1 MHEPIMLL
9 WTYSFC
15 IQMLS
20 LYQVLMQERR
30 NLFYQIDDNGVIF
43 QADGESSKDILWKR
57 RMACS
62 SNEQFSID
70 KSMTLDL
77 NGYSIG
83 SIKEQS
89 FVINKYG
96 ETTEVKQK
104 NGTITNDSSESD
116 KLSIPMFARQRV
128 KLHLENMKLILNPN
142 AGMMGYGLRIGNGD
156 HNQAP

>member
-1 MHEPIMLL
+1 MEEANDMFVVKADEAAKISRGGSVIIYTTLAEALRKAQAGETVVLL
-9 WTYSFC
+9 
-15 IQMLS
+15 
-20 LYQVLMQERR
+20 
-30 NLFYQIDDNGVIF
+30 
-43 QADGESSKDILWKR
+43 KDIP
-57 RMACS
+57 AA
-62 SNEQFSID
+62 NEQFSID

-116 KLSIPMFARQRV
+116 KLSIPVFARQRV

>member
-1 MHEPIMLL
+1 MLL

-30 NLFYQIDDNGVIF
+30 NIFYQVDDNGVIF

-116 KLSIPMFARQRV
+116 KLSIPVFARQRV

>member
-30 NLFYQIDDNGVIF
+30 NLFYQVDDNGVIF

-96 ETTEVKQK
+96 ETTEVKHK

-116 KLSIPMFARQRV
+116 KLSTPVFARQRV

>member
-1 MHEPIMLL
+1 MLL

-30 NLFYQIDDNGVIF
+30 NLFYQVDDNGVIF

-116 KLSIPMFARQRV
+116 KLSIPVFARQRV

>member
-1 MHEPIMLL
+1 MLL

-30 NLFYQIDDNGVIF
+30 NLFYQVDDNGVIF

>member
-1 MHEPIMLL
+1 MLL

-30 NLFYQIDDNGVIF
+30 NLFYQVDDNGVIF
-43 QADGESSKDILWKR
+43 QVDGESSKDILWKR

>member
-30 NLFYQIDDNGVIF
+30 NIFYQVDDNGVIF

-116 KLSIPMFARQRV
+116 KLSIPVFARQRV

>member
-1 MHEPIMLL
+1 MLL

>member
-1 MHEPIMLL
+1 MLL

-30 NLFYQIDDNGVIF
+30 NLFYQVDDNGVIF

-104 NGTITNDSSESD
+104 NGTITNDSSKSD
-116 KLSIPMFARQRV
+116 KLSIPVFARQRV
-128 KLHLENMKLILNPN
+128 KLHLENMKLTLNPN

>member
-30 NLFYQIDDNGVIF
+30 NLFYQVDDNGVIF

>member
-30 NLFYQIDDNGVIF
+30 NLFYQVDDNGVIF

-116 KLSIPMFARQRV
+116 KLSIPVFARQRV

>member
-1 MHEPIMLL
+1 MLL

-30 NLFYQIDDNGVIF
+30 NLFYQVDDNGVIF

-57 RMACS
+57 RMACL
-62 SNEQFSID
+62 SNEQLSID

>member
-1 MHEPIMLL
+1 MLL

-30 NLFYQIDDNGVIF
+30 NLFYQVDDNGVIF
-43 QADGESSKDILWKR
+43 QADGESTKDILWKR